1 MSNFGSYHGFVGSVS
16 STNTEARRGVGT
28 LKKKKKE
35 KGKAVPPHTAPP
47 PLAKESSTELTTA
60 DG

>member
-1 MSNFGSYHGFVGSVS
+1 MSMSNFGSYHGFVGSVS
-16 STNTEARRGVGT
+16 STNTEARRGVRT
-28 LKKKKKE
+28 FKKKE
-35 KGKAVPPHTAPP
+35 KGKAIPSTP